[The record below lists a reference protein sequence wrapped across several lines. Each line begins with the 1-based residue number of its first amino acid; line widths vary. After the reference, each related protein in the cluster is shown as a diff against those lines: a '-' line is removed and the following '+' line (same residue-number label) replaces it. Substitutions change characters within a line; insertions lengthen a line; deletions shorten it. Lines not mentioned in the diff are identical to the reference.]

1 MAHIVVSLG
10 GSVLIPDDRDNHFLT
25 QVAELIRRSSKDR
38 PMVIVCGGGRVSRYY
53 IGIAKELGASR
64 DEQDQMGID
73 VTRLNAKLLQ
83 LAIGKDCFPGIPTS
97 IDEVVEAASHSRI
110 VIMGGTSPGHTT
122 DAVSA
127 MIAERLKAERIV
139 NATSVEAA
147 YSRDP
152 KKHSD
157 AVRYSNLTHQQLLDL
172 VNKGHHSAGPSD
184 VFDKLGAEVAMR
196 SNVPI
201 YIVDGRNLRELESAV
216 RGEKVKGTIVGISQ

>member
-10 GSVLIPDDRDNHFLT
+10 GSVLIPDDRDNHYLT
-25 QVAELIRRSSKDR
+25 QVAELIRKSAKDR

-83 LAIGKDCFPGIPTS
+83 LAMEKDCFPGIPVS
-97 IDEVVEAASHSRI
+97 IDEAEAAALRSRI
-110 VIMGGTSPGHTT
+110 VIMGGTMPGHTT

-127 MIAERLKAERIV
+127 MIAERLKAERII

-147 YSRDP
+147 YSADP
-152 KKHSD
+152 KKHAD
-157 AVRYSNLTHQQLLDL
+157 AARYSHLTHQQLLDL

-196 SNVPI
+196 SNIPI
-201 YIVDGRNLRELESAV
+201 YIINGRNLHELEAAV
-216 RGEKVKGTIVGISQ
+216 RGEKVKGTVVGNSQ